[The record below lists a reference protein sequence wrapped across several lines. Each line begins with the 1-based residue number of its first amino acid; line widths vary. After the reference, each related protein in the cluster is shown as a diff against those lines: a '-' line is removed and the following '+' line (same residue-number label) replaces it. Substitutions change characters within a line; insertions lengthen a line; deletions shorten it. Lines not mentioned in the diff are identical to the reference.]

1 MPEFL
6 SKANADIL
14 KFNRKIFV
22 PSSNLDS
29 IILIQSQRVPEVKLF
44 YRILGV
50 YKSSRTV
57 PPRSSLKIHIYFHL
71 FKLSIG
77 HNFSQFVIVILV
89 LADVFTYNIQSKY
102 LQLQEFEKFSII
114 LKEIKPITRFYN
126 KFFSKLKI
134 SQFKA
139 RVVAKIMVSHFFPA
153 LTKTYF
159 SPWQQKILGNDSLI
173 LLA

>member
-77 HNFSQFVIVILV
+77 HNFSQFVILILV

-102 LQLQEFEKFSII
+102 LQLQEFEKFSIF
-114 LKEIKPITRFYN
+114 LKEIEPITRFYN
-126 KFFSKLKI
+126 KFLTKMKNP
-134 SQFKA
+134 QFKCITL
-139 RVVAKIMVSHFFPA
+139 AKGMVYHFFTA
-153 LTKTYF
+153 LTETNF
-159 SPWQQKILGNDSLI
+159 SP
-173 LLA
+173 

>member
-29 IILIQSQRVPEVKLF
+29 IILIQSRRVPELKLF

-57 PPRSSLKIHIYFHL
+57 TPRSSLKIHIYFRF
-71 FKLSIG
+71 FKLSSG
-77 HNFSQFVIVILV
+77 HNFSQFLTVIIL
-89 LADVFTYNIQSKY
+89 LADVFTCNIQIKY
-102 LQLQEFEKFSII
+102 LQLQEFEKFSIF
-114 LKEIKPITRFYN
+114 LKEMEPIIRFQN
-126 KFFSKLKI
+126 KFSTKVKNP
-134 SQFKA
+134 QFKCIIL
-139 RVVAKIMVSHFFPA
+139 AKRMVYNFFTA
-153 LTKTYF
+153 LTETKF
-159 SPWQQKILGNDSLI
+159 SP
-173 LLA
+173 

>member
-29 IILIQSQRVPEVKLF
+29 IISIQSRRVPELKLF
-44 YRILGV
+44 HRILGV
-50 YKSSRTV
+50 YESSRTV
-57 PPRSSLKIHIYFHL
+57 PPRSSLKIHIYFRL

-77 HNFSQFVIVILV
+77 HNFSQFVLVILV
-89 LADVFTYNIQSKY
+89 LGDVFTYNIQIKY

-114 LKEIKPITRFYN
+114 VKEIEPITRFYN
-126 KFFSKLKI
+126 NFFSKMKI
-134 SQFKA
+134 SQFKT
-139 RVVAKIMVSHFFPA
+139 RIVAKRIVSHFFTA
-153 LTKTYF
+153 LTETDF
-159 SPWQQKILGNDSLI
+159 SP
-173 LLA
+173 